1 MNNFISIIMNCYNGE
16 KYLAD
21 SLKSVIKQKH
31 KNWELIFWDNCSTDN
46 SKKIFKS
53 FKDKRFKY
61 FLSNS
66 HTTLYKALYKV
77 VCELD
82 KKYLNLLSLK
92 DLNIFL
98 LLSVEQLSQ
107 KINSQFLCFCL
118 ITLFNES
125 AKYFSPL

>member
-1 MNNFISIIMNCYNGE
+1 MNCYNGE

-66 HTTLYKALYKV
+66 HTTLYKARNLA
-77 VCELD
+77 C
-82 KKYLNLLSLK
+82 KKAKGEFVAFIDCDDMWYQNFLS
-92 DLNIFL
+92 
-98 LLSVEQLSQ
+98 ER
-107 KINSQFLCFCL
+107 KIK
-118 ITLFNES
+118 ITHPPPAPHNANETGV
-125 AKYFSPL
+125 P